1 METVLCFSV
10 SKKQFIKQ
18 ERRSHLKVR
27 RCEQH
32 NIKRDSEFGK
42 FVDEYCFKS
51 KNLYNYANYIIR
63 QEFITNDKWIK
74 YNELFQLV
82 KDSESYKD
90 LGSNVGQG
98 TLRILDKNW
107 KSFFVAIK
115 DWSKHPDKYLGR
127 PKLPNYKAKDGRF
140 VLSLDSNKVKL
151 IDGWIHFAWK
161 PFKKF
166 NHQFRTNAKDRIL
179 QCRFIPRANHY
190 VMEITYE
197 MEVPECN
204 EQSERIA
211 AIDIGVD
218 NFITMVNNIGEQP
231 IVVKGGVIKSI
242 NQYYNK
248 QKAKLQAELKT
259 INKKDWSK
267 RLQKLTD
274 KRYEMIKYQMHCIS
288 KYVVDWCVLYNIDTL
303 IVGHNDEWKQNN
315 KGMQNFTYIPYDLF
329 IQMLAYKCENNG
341 IKFIV
346 HEEGYTSGT
355 SFVDEEEPI
364 KENYNKSRRVHRGL
378 FIGNNGI
385 QINADVNGAYQIM
398 KKVIPNA
405 FANGIEGAGL
415 HPLTIKLVA

>member
-1 METVLCFSV
+1 M
-10 SKKQFIKQ
+10 
-18 ERRSHLKVR
+18 KVQ

-32 NIKRDSEFGK
+32 NIKLDSEFGK
-42 FVDEYCFKS
+42 FIDDYCFKS

-63 QEFITNDKWIK
+63 QEFINNDKWIK

-82 KDSESYKD
+82 KDSEPYKD
-90 LGSNVGQG
+90 IGSNTGQG

-115 DWSKHPDKYLGR
+115 DWSKNPSKYLGR
-127 PKLPNYKAKDGRF
+127 PKLPKYKAKDGRF
-140 VLSLDSNKVKL
+140 ILSLDSNKAKL
-151 IDGWIHFAWK
+151 IDGWVHFAWK

-166 NHQFRTNAKDRIL
+166 NRQFRTNAKERII
-179 QCRFIPRANHY
+179 QCRFIPKGSHY
-190 VMEITYE
+190 VMEIVYE

-211 AIDIGVD
+211 SIDIGVD
-218 NFITMVNNIGEQP
+218 NFITMVNNIGEKP
-231 IVVKGGVIKSI
+231 IAIKGGIIKSI

-248 QKAKLQAELKT
+248 QKAKLQSELKT
-259 INKKDWSK
+259 TNKKDWSK

-303 IVGHNDEWKQNN
+303 IVGHNNDWKQNN
-315 KGMQNFTYIPYDLF
+315 KGMQNFTYIPYELF
-329 IQMLAYKCENNG
+329 IQILAYKCENNG
-341 IKFIV
+341 IRFIE

-355 SFVDEEEPI
+355 SFVDNEEPV
-364 KENYNKSRRVHRGL
+364 KENYNKSRRIHRGL

-415 HPLTIKLVA
+415 HPLTIKKLVA

>member
-1 METVLCFSV
+1 MQRT
-10 SKKQFIKQ
+10 
-18 ERRSHLKVR
+18 
-27 RCEQH
+27 EQH
-32 NIKRDSEFGK
+32 IIKLNSEFGK

-51 KNLYNYANYIIR
+51 KSLYNYANYIIR
-63 QEFITNDKWIK
+63 QEFINNGNWIK
-74 YNELFQLV
+74 YNELFQIV
-82 KDSESYKD
+82 KDSDDYKN

-115 DWSKHPDKYLGR
+115 DWSNNPSKYLGR
-127 PKLPNYKAKDGRF
+127 PKLPKYKTKDGRF
-140 VLSLDSNKVKL
+140 ILSLDSNKVKL
-151 IDGWIHFAWK
+151 KDDWIHFALK

-166 NHQFRTNAKDRIL
+166 NNQFKTNAKDRIL
-179 QCRFIPRANHY
+179 QCRFIPKGSHY
-190 VMEITYE
+190 VMEIVYE

-259 INKKDWSK
+259 TNKKDWSK

-385 QINADVNGAYQIM
+385 KINSDVNGAYQIM

>member
-1 METVLCFSV
+1 M
-10 SKKQFIKQ
+10 KDI
-18 ERRSHLKVR
+18 RKVQ

-32 NIKRDSEFGK
+32 NIKINSEFGR
-42 FVDEYCFKS
+42 FIDEYCFKS
-51 KNLYNYANYIIR
+51 KNLYNYANYILR
-63 QEFITNDKWIK
+63 QEFVNNGRMIY
-74 YNELFQLV
+74 YNELFQMV
-82 KDSESYKD
+82 KESEPYKD
-90 LGSNVGQG
+90 IGSNTGQA
-98 TLRILDKNW
+98 TLRMLDKVW
-107 KSFFVAIK
+107 KAFLKSLSGY
-115 DWSKHPDKYLGR
+115 SKHPDKYLGR
-127 PKLPNYKAKDGRF
+127 PKLPRYKPKNGRF
-140 VLSLDSNKVKL
+140 VFVLDSNKVKL
-151 IDGWIHFAWK
+151 KDGYVYFAWK

-166 NHQFRTNAKDRIL
+166 NNQFRTHAKERII
-179 QCRFIPRANHY
+179 QCRFIPRGSHY
-190 VMEITYE
+190 TIDITYE
-197 MEVPECN
+197 VEVPECN
-204 EQSERIA
+204 KQPERIA

-248 QKAKLQAELKT
+248 QKAKLQAELKS

-288 KYVVDWCVLYNIDTL
+288 KYVIDWCVLYNIDTL

-329 IQMLAYKCENNG
+329 IQMLSYKCENNG

-346 HEEGYTSGT
+346 NEEGYTSGT

-364 KENYNKSRRVHRGL
+364 KENYNKSRRIHRGL
-378 FIGNNGI
+378 FIGNNSI
-385 QINADVNGAYQIM
+385 KINADVNGAYQIM

-415 HPLTIKLVA
+415 HPLTIKKLVA